1 MSGVASA
8 PSGLEPHTNY
18 VQIRTMPMHTL
29 QVVANQTLLD
39 ILTHKRRAC
48 TGRIAFNSLSLDL
61 KKKNDRVATVAL
73 NSAGV
78 LSYIMAANSVAR
90 NFRLRIEPCDRQTIK
105 KSISNRVQ
113 AAKRLRDE
121 VGELLLWSLMLRW
134 PL

>member
-8 PSGLEPHTNY
+8 PSVLEPHTNE
-18 VQIRTMPMHTL
+18 VHIRTTPMHTA
-29 QVVANQTLLD
+29 QVVADPTPLE

-61 KKKNDRVATVAL
+61 KKYFYDRAAIVAL

-78 LSYIMAANSVAR
+78 LSYIMAADGVAE

-105 KSISNRVQ
+105 NFISNRV
-113 AAKRLRDE
+113 
-121 VGELLLWSLMLRW
+121 
-134 PL
+134 